1 MGIFDFFK
9 GGGSSAS
16 SAGGDKTIAKHVA
29 KLTNLYMQHED
40 RMRAAESLAQIN
52 TDEALF
58 NLLKRYDITLDKS
71 YLDMDEKVYVKDLM
85 VSRGK
90 AAVEPIR
97 RFLKVTENVNWPERI
112 LSYIMGEESEVIGV
126 LLDVLDSVK
135 DSGDMKG
142 PQRARLLSLFT
153 KYQDSRISKAVI
165 PFLYDFDEGVRV
177 AAAEVLDA
185 QADISVREELFAAM
199 TGPEEES
206 TRVRRRILEIFVH
219 HGWSVAEWLD
229 TVSGWLPYGFAVEG
243 DRIVEVS

>member
-1 MGIFDFFK
+1 M
-9 GGGSSAS
+9 S
-16 SAGGDKTIAKHVA
+16 KHVA
-29 KLTNLYMQHED
+29 KLTNPYVQHED
-40 RMRAAESLAQIN
+40 RMRAAETLVQMN
-52 TDEALF
+52 TDESLF

-85 VSRGK
+85 VGRGK

-112 LSYIMGEESEVIGV
+112 LSYILSEEAEVIGV
-126 LLDVLDSVK
+126 LLDVLDSLK

-153 KYQDSRISKAVI
+153 KYQDARIAKAVL

-177 AAAEVLDA
+177 TAAEVLDA
-185 QADISVREELFAAM
+185 QGDPAMREELFAVM

-206 TRVRRRILEIFVH
+206 VRVRRRILEIFVH
-219 HGWSVAEWLD
+219 HNWSVAEWLD
-229 TVSGWLPYGFAVEG
+229 TVAGWLPDGFAIEG
-243 DRIVEVS
+243 DRIVEAT